1 MKVGNGAHRRNHT
14 AGRNR
19 KAKRKK
25 GGKTGRRGRDEER
38 QVNRVEVGEQRGENR
53 ENTDIYIFIQI
64 ETERRERERERA
76 ICHGGIDYIEG
87 RRVAFLLVD
96 FCGNRATAR
105 AR

>member
-53 ENTDIYIFIQI
+53 ENTDIYIYIYTDRDR
-64 ETERRERERERA
+64 EEGKRERESHLPRRHRLYRRSTSCLFISRFLRE
-76 ICHGGIDYIEG
+76 
-87 RRVAFLLVD
+87 
-96 FCGNRATAR
+96 
-105 AR
+105 

>member
-53 ENTDIYIFIQI
+53 ENTDIYIYIY
-64 ETERRERERERA
+64 TDRDREEGERERA